1 METKEKIN
9 KWEYIKLKSVCT
21 SKEIINKIKRQL
33 TEWEN
38 MFANTSDKGLISN
51 IYKVLIKLNTKQ
63 RNTPIKKWTKDLN
76 RPFIEEDI
84 QMTHRHMKKCSTSL
98 AIKQM

>member
-33 TEWEN
+33 TEWESI
-38 MFANTSDKGLISN
+38 FANTSDKGLIFK
-51 IYKVLIKLNTKQ
+51 IYILLKKLN
-63 RNTPIKKWTKDLN
+63 
-76 RPFIEEDI
+76 
-84 QMTHRHMKKCSTSL
+84 
-98 AIKQM
+98 IKQTTQLKNEQRS